1 MKTARFPYLPTT
13 QSCGFLLFF
22 FALGVLAALL
32 HPELKECLAVDYQR
46 GIAILLAFEAVQLG
60 SLHTFWTVP
69 ALSFGFGILA
79 ESNAEEIVAGTLY
92 EAGMKLLRLFPA
104 VALHFLLCSLNMAA
118 FAMECASMRVRP
130 SRKKSALS
138 FFCMTLIGFAASWLL
153 FRSV

>member
-1 MKTARFPYLPTT
+1 MPTP

-22 FALGVLAALL
+22 FASGALAALL
-32 HPELKECLAVDYQR
+32 HPEHMEGLTVDYQS
-46 GIAILLAFEAVQLG
+46 GMAILLAFETVQIG

-79 ESNAEEIVAGTLY
+79 ESNAEEIVAGTLS

-104 VALHFLLCSLNMAA
+104 VVLHFLLCSLNMAF
-118 FAMECASMRVRP
+118 FASECASLHGSP
-130 SRKKSALS
+130 SRKKTAFF